1 MSTEEQNVA
10 VMRAMAQAWNDGT
23 VAQVGASR
31 IAPEFVRHDLAGAW
45 ADVTGPDGVADF
57 NRMWNAALA
66 DMHLEIVDIFGA
78 GDRVCVHLI
87 GSGIHRG
94 PLLGVP
100 PTGKRVEWHGIN
112 IYRLANGKIVETWQ
126 LGDVLGILRQIGAV
140 SIVGQAA
147 S

>member
-1 MSTEEQNVA
+1 MSIEEQNVA
-10 VMRAMAQAWNDGT
+10 VIRAGIQAWNDGT
-23 VAQVGASR
+23 FAEAAVRLA
-31 IAPEFVRHDLAGAW
+31 APEFVRHDLAGAW
-45 ADVTGPDGVADF
+45 PDVTGPDGVADF